1 MRARG
6 LARRRTRRWGA
17 IATAVAAVALVAVG
31 CGSKSFENK
40 PRAAVPVE
48 VTASVGPRAVR
59 VSPGTVGAGLVNF
72 TVANLSSNPA
82 SFQLRGRT
90 SASTGQ
96 IEPGAVTTISEKL
109 KTGTYQASAGGG
121 SGIQPTTI
129 KVGPPRHS
137 SQNKLLLP

>member
-1 MRARG
+1 VTG
-6 LARRRTRRWGA
+6 
-17 IATAVAAVALVAVG
+17 IAAVVLGGTG

-40 PRAAVPVE
+40 PRAAVPIE
-48 VTASVGPRAVR
+48 VTASVGPRAVK
-59 VSPGTVGAGLVNF
+59 VSPAAFGAGLVSF

-96 IEPGAVTTISEKL
+96 IEPGAVTTITEEL
-109 KTGTYQASAGGG
+109 KTGTYRASAGGA
-121 SGIQPTTI
+121 SGLHPTTF
-129 KVGPPRHS
+129 KVGPPRRS